1 MVAYFGFLA
10 GTGVGILVYLLIVL
24 EVLAITMVNLYE
36 GFMSV
41 ATTVSAFVDWRGTRA
56 AR

>member
-1 MVAYFGFLA
+1 MVAYFGYLA

-36 GFMSV
+36 GNV
-41 ATTVSAFVDWRGTRA
+41 GGDDG
-56 AR
+56 